1 MKNLIIIFILAIL
14 TGCSTQN
21 KYSNFDYSF
30 ARSGGLAP
38 MYENLL
44 IKGNKVHYSY
54 ERQNTKIKKD
64 FSISDAELKNIEEVL
79 TENKFRFI
87 QEDYKKLYDNI
98 STIVTV
104 KKGENSATKSNASQI
119 MESDQQRWDNVTA
132 VFQQIIDSRNLAES
146 KK

>member
-54 ERQNTKIKKD
+54 ERRNTKIKKD

-79 TENKFRFI
+79 TANKFRFI
-87 QEDYKKLYDNI
+87 QEDYKKIYDNI

>member
-1 MKNLIIIFILAIL
+1 MKNLIILFILAIL

-79 TENKFRFI
+79 TANKFRFI

>member
-1 MKNLIIIFILAIL
+1 MKNLIILFILAIL

>member
-1 MKNLIIIFILAIL
+1 MKNLIILFILAIL

-30 ARSGGLAP
+30 ARSGGFAP

>member
-30 ARSGGLAP
+30 ARSGGFAP

-79 TENKFRFI
+79 TANKFRFI

>member
-30 ARSGGLAP
+30 ARSGGFAP

>member
-1 MKNLIIIFILAIL
+1 MKNLIILFILAIL

-30 ARSGGLAP
+30 ARSGGFAP

-79 TENKFRFI
+79 TANKFRFI

-132 VFQQIIDSRNLAES
+132 VFQQIIDSRNLTES

>member
-1 MKNLIIIFILAIL
+1 MKNLIILFILAIL

-54 ERQNTKIKKD
+54 ERRNTKIKKD

-79 TENKFRFI
+79 TANKFRFI

>member
-1 MKNLIIIFILAIL
+1 MKNLIILFILAIL

-30 ARSGGLAP
+30 ARSGGFAP

-64 FSISDAELKNIEEVL
+64 FSISDAELKNIEEDL
-79 TENKFRFI
+79 TANKFRFI

-104 KKGENSATKSNASQI
+104 KKGI
-119 MESDQQRWDNVTA
+119 YMI
-132 VFQQIIDSRNLAES
+132 VFWN
-146 KK
+146 

>member
-1 MKNLIIIFILAIL
+1 MKNLIILFILAIL

-30 ARSGGLAP
+30 ARSGGFAP

-79 TENKFRFI
+79 TANKFRFI

>member
-79 TENKFRFI
+79 TANKFRFI